1 MFQLTEMVINMARI
15 TFISLDILII
25 EQYLALFRSSSDIS
39 MIHWIDH
46 FCIYLN
52 TYY

>member
-15 TFISLDILII
+15 TFISLDILL

-39 MIHWIDH
+39 IIHWIDH

-52 TYY
+52 NYY